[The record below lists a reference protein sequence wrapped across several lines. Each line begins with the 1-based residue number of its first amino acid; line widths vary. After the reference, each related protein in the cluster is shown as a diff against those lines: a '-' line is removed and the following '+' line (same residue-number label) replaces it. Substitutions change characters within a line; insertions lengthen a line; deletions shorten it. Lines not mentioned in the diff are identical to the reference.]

1 MTISFEI
8 PEEIEEQL
16 RSTGTDPNRTAKES
30 LLVELY
36 RQKQITHYQISQALG
51 LSRYEVDGLLKRHDV
66 PLDLSIEEFRTDAAS
81 LRELR
86 RDELSSPTSLSDF
99 RNSRH

>member
-8 PEEIEEQL
+8 PGDIEAQL
-16 RSTGTDPNRTAKES
+16 RSTGTDLNQAAKES
-30 LLVELY
+30 LLVDLY

-51 LSRYEVDGLLKRHDV
+51 LNRYEVDGLLKRHDV
-66 PLDLSIEEFRTDAAS
+66 PLDLSIEEFRTEAAS

-86 RDELSSPTSLSDF
+86 RG
-99 RNSRH
+99 

>member
-8 PEEIEEQL
+8 PDDIEAKL
-16 RSTGTDPNRTAKES
+16 RSTGTDLNQTAKEA
-30 LLVELY
+30 LLVDLY

-51 LSRYEVDGLLKRHDV
+51 LSRYKVDGLLKRHDV
-66 PLDLSIEEFRTDAAS
+66 PLDLSIEEFRTEAAS

-86 RDELSSPTSLSDF
+86 RG
-99 RNSRH
+99 

>member
-1 MTISFEI
+1 MMITFEI
-8 PEEIEEQL
+8 PPDIEQRL
-16 RSTGTDPNRTAKES
+16 RSAGADLNLTAKES

-51 LSRYEVDGLLKRHDV
+51 LSRYEVDGLLKQHDV
-66 PLDLSIEEFRTDAAS
+66 PLDLSIKEFHNQVAS

-86 RDELSSPTSLSDF
+86 RG
-99 RNSRH
+99 

>member
-1 MTISFEI
+1 MTICFEI
-8 PEEIEEQL
+8 PQDIEERL
-16 RSTGTDPNRTAKES
+16 RSTGADLNQTAKES

-36 RQKQITHYQISQALG
+36 RQKQVTHHQISQALG

-66 PLDLSIEEFRTDAAS
+66 PLDLSIEEFRTEAAS

-86 RDELSSPTSLSDF
+86 RG
-99 RNSRH
+99 

>member
-8 PEEIEEQL
+8 PQDIEQRL
-16 RSTGTDPNRTAKES
+16 RSAGADLNQTAKES

-66 PLDLSIEEFRTDAAS
+66 PLDLSIEEFRSQAAS

-86 RDELSSPTSLSDF
+86 RG
-99 RNSRH
+99 